1 MGRRNILKG
10 LIKQLGIAFNV
21 ENFWDRFKLQKIIYL
36 IQLHPK
42 IRKILNYEYNLYI
55 YGPYSKELADD
66 YYHLDNVTP
75 EYLENIPETV
85 INLVNELK
93 KFSHRKLELY
103 ATTVDIILNNPNN
116 TTEDTIFH
124 IKILKPKYYRREI
137 IEAIQWANEKI
148 NHFLRNAN

>member
-10 LIKQLGIAFNV
+10 LIKQLGIEFNV

-42 IRKILNYEYNLYI
+42 IKKTLNYEYNLYI

-66 YYHLDNVTP
+66 YYHLDRVTP
-75 EYLENIPETV
+75 EYLENIPNDIVT
-85 INLVNELK
+85 LVNELK
-93 KFSHRKLELY
+93 KFNHRKLELY

-116 TTEDTIFH
+116 TADDTIFH
-124 IKILKPKYYRREI
+124 IKLLKPKYNKKEI
-137 IEAIQWANEKI
+137 IKAIQWANKKI
-148 NHFLRNAN
+148 NHFQRNAD